1 MARNKFDVD
10 EVLEETFDFNQ
21 LKRIFKYVI
30 PYKKQMIMTL
40 LLMVFANCAAL
51 VGPYLTKIALDDMI
65 PQKNIGGL
73 GFISLIFLASLIITG
88 VCMKLRIGAMSKIGQ
103 DVLVDIR
110 KDLFVHL
117 QKLPFD
123 YYDNRPHG
131 KILVRVVNYVNSL
144 SDLLSNGLINL
155 VTDIL
160 SLLIAVVFM
169 FAIDVRLTLLSFL
182 GIPIMLVVIMFLK
195 NAQRKAYQRVSA
207 KQSNFNAY
215 IHESISGIKV
225 TQSFARE
232 AENTEIFRE
241 VGSQYRDAWMKSVK
255 LNFLLWPAIDII
267 SVGTVSAIYFV
278 GIMMF
283 TDSIQVGVLIAFI
296 GYVWRFWT
304 PIVNIGNFYNSII
317 TAMAYLERIFETMDE
332 EPSIL
337 DAPDAIEMPSIRGD
351 VTFDKVTFQYDEE
364 KVILQDVSFKVEQ
377 GNTVALVGPTGAG
390 KSTIVSLL
398 SRFYNVNHGSIL
410 IDNID
415 ISQVNLHS

>member
-1 MARNKFDVD
+1 
-10 EVLEETFDFNQ
+10 
-21 LKRIFKYVI
+21 
-30 PYKKQMIMTL
+30 
-40 LLMVFANCAAL
+40 
-51 VGPYLTKIALDDMI
+51 
-65 PQKNIGGL
+65 
-73 GFISLIFLASLIITG
+73 
-88 VCMKLRIGAMSKIGQ
+88 
-103 DVLVDIR
+103 
-110 KDLFVHL
+110 
-117 QKLPFD
+117 
-123 YYDNRPHG
+123 
-131 KILVRVVNYVNSL
+131 
-144 SDLLSNGLINL
+144 
-155 VTDIL
+155 
-160 SLLIAVVFM
+160 
-169 FAIDVRLTLLSFL
+169 
-182 GIPIMLVVIMFLK
+182 
-195 NAQRKAYQRVSA
+195 KAYQRVSA

-337 DAPDAIEMPSIRGD
+337 DTPDAIEMPSIRGD

-415 ISQVNLHS
+415 ISQVTLHSLRKQMGVMLQDTFIFSGTILDNIRYGKLDASDEDVIEAAKVVRAHDFITELELGYQTEVNERGSRLSQGQRQLISFARALLANPKVLILDEATSSIDTQTEVLLQEGLAQLLKGRTSFIIAHRLSTIQNANQIMYIANGAIAEKGTHSELLAKNGLYKHLYDSQYLFLEKN